1 MHKRQAPILTE
12 TGTSVIYSIFIGVV
26 RSNHTRVAIAVIAA
40 SGSKVLDRQRINYFP
55 ASVFDHS
62 LGGLDF
68 TNWVVELAKQEQELS
83 VFFHIVIVCSVTDSF
98 HAGIIVGTVAEGRK
112 RKI

>member
-1 MHKRQAPILTE
+1 MLSRTWKTRAANRSTPSSALT
-12 TGTSVIYSIFIGVV
+12 TI
-26 RSNHTRVAIAVIAA
+26 
-40 SGSKVLDRQRINYFP
+40 VLDRQRINYFP
-55 ASVFDHS
+55 ASESDHS

-83 VFFHIVIVCSVTDSF
+83 VFFDIVIVCSVTNSF